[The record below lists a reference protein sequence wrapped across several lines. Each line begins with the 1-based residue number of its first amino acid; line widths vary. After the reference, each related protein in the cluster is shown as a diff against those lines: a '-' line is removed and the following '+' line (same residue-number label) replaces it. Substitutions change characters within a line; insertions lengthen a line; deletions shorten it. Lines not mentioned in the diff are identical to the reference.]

1 MLGTDRGQRRQG
13 LGEEGV
19 GRGATQDHLIL
30 SKDAVSTRRKWAE
43 AARVLLRQRGCRESP
58 GRSRVA
64 PKGQEGLQPRRCPG
78 LPLPPASGAAPVLTV
93 VCGHVWS
100 QNHKEGR

>member
-1 MLGTDRGQRRQG
+1 MLGRDRGQRRQG

-19 GRGATQDHLIL
+19 RRGATQTTL
-30 SKDAVSTRRKWAE
+30 SLARMLCRPGGSGQRQPS
-43 AARVLLRQRGCRESP
+43 AAHQSP